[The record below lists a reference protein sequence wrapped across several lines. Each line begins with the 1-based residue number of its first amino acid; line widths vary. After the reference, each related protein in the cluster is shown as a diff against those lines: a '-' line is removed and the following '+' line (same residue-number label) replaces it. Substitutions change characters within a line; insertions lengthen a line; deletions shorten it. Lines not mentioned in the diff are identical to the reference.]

1 MSILLAVTL
10 AAASAAQPVCSWDHP
25 GVNPYKGRSG
35 DAIDRY
41 TDIPAAV
48 RSTLRRR
55 IEEQQP
61 DDMVT
66 ITRDSIS
73 GKSQYDPAIRDMHFG
88 AASVCATVTRSKWT
102 ENHQEPAAV
111 YCVDKHC
118 ILVPKICGNVSRISR
133 LPAAVA
139 KNTGDRPYFV
149 PANQARREL
158 GGSLGDKDLGLADAA
173 HSDASSGQDDPYS
186 LVGDSA
192 GLLDAITEAAGKRA
206 RLIASI
212 RGTPAGH
219 SLSEV
224 EMAFDEDGYDI
235 DPRGRAGRLS
245 GHNSRFDIDDT
256 SELFNPAPVPEADT
270 WAMLLAG
277 LGLVGFAVRRA
288 RRKQAGSQ
296 PD

>member
-88 AASVCATVTRSKWT
+88 AASVCATVTRSKWA

-133 LPAAVA
+133 LPVAAVA
-139 KNTGDRPYFV
+139 KNGEHPPAAPADR
-149 PANQARREL
+149 AARK
-158 GGSLGDKDLGLADAA
+158 LGDKLDSKDLGLADAGPRDTPPDEIDTDNSERDKYA
-173 HSDASSGQDDPYS
+173 DAAKDAADKLARQAGQGRGQGVEEFNLDEYEIDERGRLSGLY
-186 LVGDSA
+186 G
-192 GLLDAITEAAGKRA
+192 RH
-206 RLIASI
+206 
-212 RGTPAGH
+212 TPF
-219 SLSEV
+219 ST
-224 EMAFDEDGYDI
+224 FDEDG
-235 DPRGRAGRLS
+235 GG
-245 GHNSRFDIDDT
+245 
-256 SELFNPAPVPEADT
+256 ELFVPTPVPEADT

-277 LGLVGFAVRRA
+277 LGLVGFAARRV

>member
-66 ITRDSIS
+66 ITRDGIS

-88 AASVCATVTRSKWT
+88 AASVCATVTRSKWA

-133 LPAAVA
+133 LPVAAMA
-139 KNTGDRPYFV
+139 KNGGQHPPAAPADRAARHADRGKRRRQ
-149 PANQARREL
+149 PARRRTRQARRRRP
-158 GGSLGDKDLGLADAA
+158 GC
-173 HSDASSGQDDPYS
+173 
-186 LVGDSA
+186 
-192 GLLDAITEAAGKRA
+192 
-206 RLIASI
+206 
-212 RGTPAGH
+212 
-219 SLSEV
+219 
-224 EMAFDEDGYDI
+224 
-235 DPRGRAGRLS
+235 
-245 GHNSRFDIDDT
+245 SR
-256 SELFNPAPVPEADT
+256 
-270 WAMLLAG
+270 
-277 LGLVGFAVRRA
+277 
-288 RRKQAGSQ
+288 QAGAPGRPRVRPGRRGIQ
-296 PD
+296 P

>member
-10 AAASAAQPVCSWDHP
+10 AAASAAQPSCSWDHP

-66 ITRDSIS
+66 ITRDGIS

-88 AASVCATVTRSKWT
+88 AASVCATVTRSKWA

-133 LPAAVA
+133 LPVAAEA
-139 KNTGDRPYFV
+139 KNGEHPPAA
-149 PANQARREL
+149 PANHAARK
-158 GGSLGDKDLGLADAA
+158 LGDKLDSKDLGLADAA
-173 HSDASSGQDDPYS
+173 PRDMPSDEINTDNSEHDKHIDAAKDAADKLAHQAGQGRGPG
-186 LVGDSA
+186 VEEFN
-192 GLLDAITEAAGKRA
+192 LDEYEI
-206 RLIASI
+206 
-212 RGTPAGH
+212 
-219 SLSEV
+219 
-224 EMAFDEDGYDI
+224 DE
-235 DPRGRAGRLS
+235 RGRLS
-245 GHNSRFDIDDT
+245 GLYGRHTPFSTFEEDGGG
-256 SELFNPAPVPEADT
+256 ELFVPTPVPEADT

-277 LGLVGFAVRRA
+277 LGLVGYAARRA
-288 RRKQAGSQ
+288 RRKQAGAQ

>member
-66 ITRDSIS
+66 ITRDGIS
-73 GKSQYDPAIRDMHFG
+73 GKNQYDPAIRDMHFG

-111 YCVDKHC
+111 YCVGEHC

-133 LPAAVA
+133 LPVAAMA
-139 KNTGDRPYFV
+139 KNGGDRPSAA
-149 PANQARREL
+149 PASQARRN
-158 GGSLGDKDLGLADAA
+158 LGDSFDGKDLGLADAA
-173 HSDASSGQDDPYS
+173 RPDTPPEQAEPNQREGEPDHRTDAAQDAADKLARQAQAGHGSGQGVEEFSLDENEYS
-186 LVGDSA
+186 IDS
-192 GLLDAITEAAGKRA
+192 R
-206 RLIASI
+206 
-212 RGTPAGH
+212 
-219 SLSEV
+219 
-224 EMAFDEDGYDI
+224 
-235 DPRGRAGRLS
+235 GRLS
-245 GHNSRFDIDDT
+245 GLYGHHSSLGEDEGTEF
-256 SELFNPAPVPEADT
+256 FNPTPVPEADT

-277 LGLVGFAVRRA
+277 LGLVGFAARRA

>member
-10 AAASAAQPVCSWDHP
+10 AAASAAQPSCSWDHP

-66 ITRDSIS
+66 ITRDGIS
-73 GKSQYDPAIRDMHFG
+73 GKNQYDPAIRDMHFG

-111 YCVDKHC
+111 YCVDQHC

-133 LPAAVA
+133 LPTAALA
-139 KNTGDRPYFV
+139 KSGGERPRAAPTGHAPRNLGDRL
-149 PANQARREL
+149 N
-158 GGSLGDKDLGLADAA
+158 SKDLGLADAEPHDMPA
-173 HSDASSGQDDPYS
+173 DESDAERDKHI
-186 LVGDSA
+186 
-192 GLLDAITEAAGKRA
+192 DAARDAADKLARQAAGQ
-206 RLIASI
+206 
-212 RGTPAGH
+212 G
-219 SLSEV
+219 V
-224 EMAFDEDGYDI
+224 EEFNLDEDEFQI
-235 DPRGRAGRLS
+235 DAHGRLS
-245 GHNSRFDIDDT
+245 GLYGRHSPFASFDEDENTDFLT
-256 SELFNPAPVPEADT
+256 PAPVPEADT

-277 LGLVGFAVRRA
+277 LGLVGFAARRA
-288 RRKQAGSQ
+288 RRKQGGSQ

>member
-25 GVNPYKGRSG
+25 GVNPYRGRSG

-66 ITRDSIS
+66 ITRDGIS

-88 AASVCATVTRSKWT
+88 AASVCATVTRSKWA

-133 LPAAVA
+133 LPVAAMA
-139 KNTGDRPYFV
+139 KNGGQRPPAAPADR
-149 PANQARREL
+149 AARQ
-158 GGSLGDKDLGLADAA
+158 LGDKLDSKDLGLADAA
-173 HSDASSGQDDPYS
+173 PRDMPSDEINTDNSEHDKHIDAAKDAADKLAHQAGQGRGPG
-186 LVGDSA
+186 VEEFN
-192 GLLDAITEAAGKRA
+192 LDEYEI
-206 RLIASI
+206 
-212 RGTPAGH
+212 
-219 SLSEV
+219 
-224 EMAFDEDGYDI
+224 DE
-235 DPRGRAGRLS
+235 RGRLS
-245 GHNSRFDIDDT
+245 GLYGRHTPFSTFEEDGGG
-256 SELFNPAPVPEADT
+256 ELFVPTPVPEADT

-277 LGLVGFAVRRA
+277 LGLVGYAARRA
-288 RRKQAGSQ
+288 RRKQAGAQ